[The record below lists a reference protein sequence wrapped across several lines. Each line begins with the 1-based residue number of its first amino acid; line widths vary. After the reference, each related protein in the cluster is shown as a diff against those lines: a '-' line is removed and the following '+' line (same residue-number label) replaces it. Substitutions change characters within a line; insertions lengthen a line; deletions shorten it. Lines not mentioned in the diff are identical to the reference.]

1 MNELPVIVN
10 RHRLKSIL
18 ILMRRGSCLTELVL
32 LYARAV
38 LDYKTGAPLEV
49 RVPEGVKTD
58 GWS

>member
-10 RHRLKSIL
+10 GHRLKSIDSYEARKL
-18 ILMRRGSCLTELVL
+18 PDGTVL
-32 LYARAV
+32 LYGRAV